1 MLKTSA
7 HPNIVSL
14 HATYLFQDRVW
25 VCTTASASL
34 SLSLTTT
41 NLSLSLSL
49 SLSRSCVQI
58 AMEFCEHMSL
68 TSLIKPRSLRE
79 KHIAFITGEV
89 LNALQHL
96 HAMNRI
102 HRDIKAEN
110 ILVCADG
117 SLKIA
122 DFGLTMQIDDAH
134 PGIGV
139 AGSRYWIAP
148 EMVMKQHYTT
158 SADIWSLGCVVY
170 ELFAGGPPYCE
181 YDAIKS
187 WFRTITRG
195 PAKLPASTKPSS
207 TLENFIHRCLTL
219 DPAQRATANVRL
231 IRCCCH
237 FNCNLAYSY
246 SCPLS
251 LSQELLEHPFIAK
264 ACSKHELSRLL
275 ITNDSE
281 QALNLV

>member
-1 MLKTSA
+1 MDRFSLLAVIAAREAMRQAGLVA
-7 HPNIVSL
+7 HADNTYRMGAIV
-14 HATYLFQDRVW
+14 
-25 VCTTASASL
+25 
-34 SLSLTTT
+34 
-41 NLSLSLSL
+41 
-49 SLSRSCVQI
+49 
-58 AMEFCEHMSL
+58 
-68 TSLIKPRSLRE
+68 
-79 KHIAFITGEV
+79 
-89 LNALQHL
+89 
-96 HAMNRI
+96 
-102 HRDIKAEN
+102 
-110 ILVCADG
+110 
-117 SLKIA
+117 
-122 DFGLTMQIDDAH
+122 
-134 PGIGV
+134 GIGV